1 VFVVRRFHNFAPYL
15 RPLRGF
21 EPYGTL
27 LQSSQRTGFGCQIL
41 REAGD
46 VTPTELDTLPAF
58 TLQLRDSQLPPD
70 YQGWGTLLSAECS
83 QLHTAGLLYSER
95 RLLDSLYFSLAA
107 VLISGRIVRLPPIL
121 RRYPHTFT
129 RLPRKR
135 CTGGCRQWGLFTRSK
150 KAP

>member
-1 VFVVRRFHNFAPYL
+1 MSTGPGSALFICIAFTNHLIPNVFYLPCNRARSPQPLMVFVVRRFHNFAPYL

-95 RLLDSLYFSLAA
+95 RLLD
-107 VLISGRIVRLPPIL
+107 
-121 RRYPHTFT
+121 
-129 RLPRKR
+129 
-135 CTGGCRQWGLFTRSK
+135 
-150 KAP
+150 